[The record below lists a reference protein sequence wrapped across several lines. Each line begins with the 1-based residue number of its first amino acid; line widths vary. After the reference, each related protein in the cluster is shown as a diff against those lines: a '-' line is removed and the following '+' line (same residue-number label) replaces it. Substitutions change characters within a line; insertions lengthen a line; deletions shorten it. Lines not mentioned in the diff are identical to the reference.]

1 MTKQKPKKKS
11 PARTSKK
18 KLTPAQVATNGIMN
32 LMQLTPMVPTPDK
45 VSTSKAL
52 VAVRTYDFK
61 KSPEAYMEFSVLLN
75 KYRSIIM
82 RNLMDDIMDT
92 DWLRVMDISLIME
105 SLAADVQMLPLWDY
119 ENSNAIDEII
129 LNSGLMDEDAE
140 EVAKN
145 TEEVAKNTE
154 AIKKI
159 FDALAQTKTELDQDG
174 GDVDD

>member
-18 KLTPAQVATNGIMN
+18 KLTPAQVATNGVMN

-45 VSTSKAL
+45 MSTSKAL

-92 DWLRVMDISLIME
+92 NWLRVMDISLIME
-105 SLAADVQMLPLWDY
+105 ALAADVQMLPLWDY

-129 LNSGLMDEDAE
+129 LNSGLMDED
-140 EVAKN
+140 V
-145 TEEVAKNTE
+145 EEVAKNTE

-159 FDALAQTKTELDQDG
+159 FDALAQTKTELDQDD